1 MKKAYIATGELAT
14 VICAFD
20 KNPAKALKKIA
31 RLVDSM
37 TKQDDWT
44 MLSSIN
50 VGYDEGVYQL
60 TATVTTSDF

>member
-20 KNPAKALKKIA
+20 ENPAKALKKIA
-31 RLVDSM
+31 RLIDSM
-37 TKQDDWT
+37 TKQDDWA

-50 VGYDEGVYQL
+50 VGYNDGTYEL
-60 TATVTTSDF
+60 TATITTLDF

>member
-1 MKKAYIATGELAT
+1 MKKAYIATGEFAT

-31 RLVDSM
+31 RLVDDM
-37 TKQDDWT
+37 IKKDEWA
-44 MLSSIN
+44 MLNSLN
-50 VGYDEGVYQL
+50 VGYDEGIYEL